1 MRINIDC
8 NGCYR
13 KVSRVL
19 LNMQELETHL
29 IEKKQCRVSVCGK
42 FIPQDVAIKIRKKTN
57 RRVEILEIQEFSN
70 NNNDDDDKN
79 HRNNRPEQ
87 DHQHHE
93 QDHHQHHHQ
102 GPYISSCTCNYPS
115 NHHQFSTSVT

>member
-13 KVSRVL
+13 KVSRAL

-70 NNNDDDDKN
+70 NNNNDDEN
-79 HRNNRPEQ
+79 HNNNRQEQENHHQEQ
-87 DHQHHE
+87 DRR
-93 QDHHQHHHQ
+93 Q
-102 GPYISSCTCNYPS
+102 GPYISSCNCP

>member
-1 MRINIDC
+1 MQFYCMVMRINIDC

-13 KVSRVL
+13 KVRRAL
-19 LNMQELETHL
+19 LNMQELETHS

-70 NNNDDDDKN
+70 NNDDEN
-79 HRNNRPEQ
+79 HHNENQQENH
-87 DHQHHE
+87 HQE
-93 QDHHQHHHQ
+93 QDHHQHQ
-102 GPYISSCTCNYPS
+102 GPYICSCNYPS
-115 NHHQFSTSVT
+115 NHHQFATSVT